1 MRDDSKPGVTRNS
14 ESGLFGTVSSSSD
27 DDDDQQ
33 SLDDASSL
41 SKSEIWNLSFCLL
54 AWACTVS
61 NLTLGKRFN
70 SCWREKRVGGDLLL
84 AGCILLLFTHTA
96 SHLTTTTHS
105 LIRTHSGWN
114 KQCHYIVYWWRY
126 QHCISSAGCLFHGVF
141 VDQLRLYGTS
151 LSKGGSET
159 RSLDRNFGRIGR
171 DRTGSGEFGHRVT
184 HIEHCQYVLF
194 RSREWDWLFPTICSR

>member
-70 SCWREKRVGGDLLL
+70 SCWREKRVGGRFASRWLYPVVV
-84 AGCILLLFTHTA
+84 HT
-96 SHLTTTTHS
+96 
-105 LIRTHSGWN
+105 
-114 KQCHYIVYWWRY
+114 
-126 QHCISSAGCLFHGVF
+126 
-141 VDQLRLYGTS
+141 
-151 LSKGGSET
+151 
-159 RSLDRNFGRIGR
+159 
-171 DRTGSGEFGHRVT
+171 
-184 HIEHCQYVLF
+184 HCQSPNNNYALAH
-194 RSREWDWLFPTICSR
+194 SHTQWLEQAMSLYCLLVAIPALHLVRWVPFSWGLR